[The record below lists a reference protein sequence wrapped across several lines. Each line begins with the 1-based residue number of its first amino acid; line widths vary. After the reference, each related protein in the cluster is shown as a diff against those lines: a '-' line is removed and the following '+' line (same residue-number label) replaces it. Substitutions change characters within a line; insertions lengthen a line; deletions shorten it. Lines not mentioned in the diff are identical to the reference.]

1 MCSQEGRSY
10 LVHAERVAAGAVH
23 PDVVPVPGRRTVHQK
38 VLGSRWPARGE
49 LLAYLFF
56 PLVNVHGKRQR
67 MHMKHRQTTCGCTR
81 NPSPSSTG
89 SCTTHS
95 SDAQGVHCQHSRSVY
110 LVLYLTMYSWSGSNR
125 ATPALPAPK
134 HGSIRQNPQHMDPSG
149 NTRAHCQHPNMD
161 PLGKPHTTWIHQ
173 ATHAHNLTGGI
184 QVQLGQKLTDPR
196 PQAIAPSDGW
206 MTCCMRSGLCT
217 RAPACGSAK
226 TRPRTACPGC
236 TQPCGPCTAGCP
248 CRGSNF
254 RSCILGCNPAGSQ
267 MHLFFRWGTVP
278 GSLCLRKRG
287 TRNSQGS

>member
-49 LLAYLFF
+49 LLAYLCF
-56 PLVNVHGKRQR
+56 PLVNVHGNRQR

-134 HGSIRQNPQHMDPSG
+134 HGSIRQNPHHMDPSG
-149 NTRAHCQHPNMD
+149 NARAQFDRWHPGTAGPKTYGPPSTGDRSFRRMDDLLHAVRALHTRSCVRFSKDATSYCVSR
-161 PLGKPHTTWIHQ
+161 LHTT
-173 ATHAHNLTGGI
+173 
-184 QVQLGQKLTDPR
+184 V
-196 PQAIAPSDGW
+196 
-206 MTCCMRSGLCT
+206 
-217 RAPACGSAK
+217 RALHS
-226 TRPRTACPGC
+226 
-236 TQPCGPCTAGCP
+236 
-248 CRGSNF
+248 
-254 RSCILGCNPAGSQ
+254 
-267 MHLFFRWGTVP
+267 WVP
-278 GSLCLRKRG
+278 LSR
-287 TRNSQGS
+287 